1 MEGKK
6 DEHRNILETILKDQ
20 NNSVPKFL
28 ATIIDFMDNK
38 TTFGYHGKEA
48 IKKHLTKAVDTH
60 YTNKDALRLD
70 ALKRKSTDLPSVK
83 LATVHKDSSDNESK
97 FPPQTKRPKINFIN
111 PKTSKF

>member
-6 DEHRNILETILKDQ
+6 AEHQNILETILKDQ

-28 ATIIDFMDNK
+28 ATVIDFMDNK

-48 IKKHLTKAVDTH
+48 IKKHLIKAVDTH
-60 YTNKDALRLD
+60 YINKDAR
-70 ALKRKSTDLPSVK
+70 KRKSTETVK
-83 LATVHKDSSDNESK
+83 LAVHKDSSDNESK
-97 FPPQTKRPKINFIN
+97 FPPPNKVPKFKFID